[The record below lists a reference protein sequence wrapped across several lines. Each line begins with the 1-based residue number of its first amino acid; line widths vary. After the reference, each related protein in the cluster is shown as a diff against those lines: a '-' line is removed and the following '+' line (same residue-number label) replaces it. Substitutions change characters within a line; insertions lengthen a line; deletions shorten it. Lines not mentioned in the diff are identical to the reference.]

1 MISQAARF
9 TWSEF
14 MINMQSTQRAESV
27 HSAMGGFLTASGLLT
42 TLAEKLDVYNK
53 DVARRAE
60 TRTFKHQKN
69 LEAQAAASSGH
80 YLVGVVG
87 PKPRLSVFSTVS

>member
-14 MINMQSTQRAESV
+14 MMNMQSTQRAESV

-42 TLAEKLDVYNK
+42 TLAEKLDVYK

-60 TRTFKHQKN
+60 TRTFKHQKY

-80 YLVGVVG
+80 DLVGVVG